1 MKYCEE
7 YAALLDLYVDA
18 ELTADEMQRVEAH
31 LTECPACRAYVDD
44 ALAIRAAFADLEDVE
59 VPAGFAESV
68 CAAIRAEAMPRK
80 AKKTAHWGRVL
91 VPLAACCAIVIL
103 LQNGPIAG
111 KGNSDSMMKSV
122 NTSTAFD
129 STASTE
135 SAPAEAEYKAEDA
148 MLFSAQDAD
157 NFADQVT
164 TVTADEAAVETEE
177 EAVKDTEPAENG
189 SSASR
194 TEEQKETAVEQPQE
208 PGAEQPESSEN
219 TVKNEAVL
227 STLILPAEA
236 AEFLADFIPV
246 EETDAQV
253 RYHLFAAECEILQLR
268 LKESEIDYVV
278 GCSMKAPDEPILV
291 ILSK

>member
-31 LTECPACRAYVDD
+31 LAECPACRAYVDD

-59 VPAGFAESV
+59 VPEGFAESV
-68 CAAIRAEAMPRK
+68 CAAIRAESTPRK

-111 KGNSDSMMKSV
+111 KGNSDAMMKSA
-122 NTSTAFD
+122 NTSAAFD
-129 STASTE
+129 TTAADTE
-135 SAPAEAEYKAEDA
+135 SAPAEAEYHVENS
-148 MLFSAQDAD
+148 MSFSAQDAD
-157 NFADQVT
+157 DFADQMT
-164 TVTADEAAVETEE
+164 TVTADAAAEETEE
-177 EAVKDTEPAENG
+177 TAVEDTEPAENG
-189 SSASR
+189 NSASGAEDR
-194 TEEQKETAVEQPQE
+194 KETAAEQPQE
-208 PGAEQPESSEN
+208 PESAA
-219 TVKNEAVL
+219 KNEAVL

-236 AEFLADFIPV
+236 AEFLADFTPV
-246 EETDAQV
+246 EESDAQLQY
-253 RYHLFAAECEILQLR
+253 RLLPAECEQLQLR
-268 LKESEIDYVV
+268 LDEAGIDYVI
-278 GCSMKAPDEPILV
+278 GASTAHSDEAILV